1 MTHLA
6 EYLAENPVM
15 FIFSVY
21 LLTIVGIYGIV
32 GIYRNING
40 V

>member
-1 MTHLA
+1 MTHLT

-15 FIFSVY
+15 FIFLVY
-21 LLTIVGIYGIV
+21 LLTILGIYGIV
-32 GIYRNING
+32 GIYRNIDG

>member
-1 MTHLA
+1 MTRLM

-15 FIFSVY
+15 FVFSVY
-21 LLTIVGIYGIV
+21 LLTMLGIYGIV